1 MRCPFAL
8 WIGSPNYGY
17 PQGTHGQN
25 HPVAIVDHVMAGY
38 LTGCDSW
45 FSHTPP
51 WSSAHF
57 GIGKDGAIHQ
67 YVDTDDGPYANGALN
82 KPSAA
87 GLEIAEFGN
96 PNVLTVS
103 IEHEGWPGEEWPDA
117 MYQASLR
124 LKRWLVSN
132 VTTGM
137 WRLLGHCDF
146 DSVDRRNCPGPT
158 WPKERLI
165 ADLEETVPTP
175 QEIAEWKSYTE
186 GLLAELVF
194 VHAVEAAMLPLAQR
208 KDLLQASW
216 RRGPAYPPLDLA
228 AYRKGLAPLCDKLI
242 TAATALKARGN

>member
-1 MRCPFAL
+1 MRCPFAT

-25 HPVAIVDHVMAGY
+25 HPVAIVDHVMAGT
-38 LTGCDSW
+38 LPGCDEW

-57 GIGKDGAIHQ
+57 GIGKGGAIHQ

-82 KPSAA
+82 KPSTA

-158 WPKERLI
+158 WPKARLL
-165 ADLEETVPTP
+165 ADLEDDMTQAEVDALKRRIEILEEAQATAADCRDWTDVMGTSAEDIMFKAFIDKRIAWRLRGKPGWTVP
-175 QEIAEWKSYTE
+175 A
-186 GLLAELVF
+186 
-194 VHAVEAAMLPLAQR
+194 
-208 KDLLQASW
+208 
-216 RRGPAYPPLDLA
+216 
-228 AYRKGLAPLCDKLI
+228 
-242 TAATALKARGN
+242 